1 MCNEGKDNGNTN
13 IILYYPFP
21 YPIYFLYKMLYK
33 TWKPN
38 PQKRNVIR
46 ACFFMCVRLLTP
58 LVMVKG
64 YPPSKASVLRWA
76 VPIKVVPPRRILV
89 ARGGASSDREMSFNA
104 MDSTG
109 RTVMC

>member
-1 MCNEGKDNGNTN
+1 M
-13 IILYYPFP
+13 
-21 YPIYFLYKMLYK
+21 
-33 TWKPN
+33 
-38 PQKRNVIR
+38 
-46 ACFFMCVRLLTP
+46 CFFRKYYLKLEEAKATKSKLKNVMRASLFTCVRLLSP

-89 ARGGASSDREMSFNA
+89 ARGGAGSDREMSFNA

-109 RTVMC
+109 RTVLC

>member
-1 MCNEGKDNGNTN
+1 M
-13 IILYYPFP
+13 
-21 YPIYFLYKMLYK
+21 
-33 TWKPN
+33 
-38 PQKRNVIR
+38 
-46 ACFFMCVRLLTP
+46 A
-58 LVMVKG
+58 KG